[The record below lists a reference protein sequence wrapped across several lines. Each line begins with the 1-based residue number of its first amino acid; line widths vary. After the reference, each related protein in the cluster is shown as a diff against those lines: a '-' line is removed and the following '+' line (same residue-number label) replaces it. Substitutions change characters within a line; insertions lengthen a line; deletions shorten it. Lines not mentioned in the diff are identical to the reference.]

1 MTATTN
7 STQSARHQALSVGA
21 AREIAPRNVKF
32 PFSEN
37 TPKYW
42 FDNDPYLTHVMNA
55 LSMIFPEGER
65 YFIAAVRGLREHVKD
80 PVLERQVRGFLGQ
93 ESLHRR
99 EHDAFNDWLRTT
111 GVHVDKFY
119 EEMRDALRVDEPGGN
134 KRWRLAV
141 TCALE
146 HFTAIIAEEW
156 LTRDDLRES
165 AHANVQPLWSWHAM
179 EELDHKAV
187 AFDVYQAAGGT
198 YLLRAV
204 SMVLITIGFAAL
216 ASSFH
221 FRLMLA
227 DKQLFN
233 VKSWLRGTWRCWGP
247 NGYFTSLAPAWLRY
261 FQRDFHPWQQDDS
274 ALIERYEKEL
284 LRYAEG
290 SPSRALDH
298 SAPTA
303 PALHDTNV
311 LVTL

>member
-1 MTATTN
+1 MTSTT
-7 STQSARHQALSVGA
+7 TQTARNNALSVGA
-21 AREIAPRNVKF
+21 TREIAPRNVRF
-32 PFSEN
+32 PFSAD

-65 YFIAAVRGLREHVKD
+65 YFIAAVRGLREYVKD
-80 PVLERQVRGFLGQ
+80 PILEKQVRGFLAQ

-111 GVHVDKFY
+111 GVDVDKFY
-119 EEMRDALRVDEPGGN
+119 ENMRDALRVDDSVMS

-156 LTRDDLRES
+156 LTRPDLRES
-165 AHANVQPLWSWHAM
+165 AHVNVQPLWSWHAM

-187 AFDVYQAAGGT
+187 AFDVYRAAGGT
-198 YLLRAV
+198 YSMRAV

-233 VKSWLRGTWRCWGP
+233 VKSWLTGSWRCWGP
-247 NGYFTSLAPAWLRY
+247 RGYFTSLLPAWLRY
-261 FQRDFHPWQQDDS
+261 FKPGFHPWEHDDS
-274 ALIERYEKEL
+274 ALIAHYEKEL
-284 LRYAEG
+284 LRFAER
-290 SPSRALDH
+290 PVRA
-298 SAPTA
+298 A
-303 PALHDTNV
+303 
-311 LVTL
+311 